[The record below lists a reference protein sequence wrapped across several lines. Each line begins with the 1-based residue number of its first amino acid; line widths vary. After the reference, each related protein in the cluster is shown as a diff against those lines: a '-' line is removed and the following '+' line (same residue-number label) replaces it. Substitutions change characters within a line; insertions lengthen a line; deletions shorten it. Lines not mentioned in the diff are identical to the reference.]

1 MPSFTAF
8 VEIGDDEI
16 VCFGEGRERSGLRAD
31 IADLDGFG
39 GMHRGRETEPAASAA
54 PVAADAFMK
63 LRRLTR
69 MLSDIFA
76 MSSSLAI
83 GFVARNRAL
92 PSPGAHL
99 RLAQDRTRPYVRLS
113 NEGSRSE

>member
-1 MPSFTAF
+1 
-8 VEIGDDEI
+8 
-16 VCFGEGRERSGLRAD
+16 L
-31 IADLDGFG
+31 
-39 GMHRGRETEPAASAA
+39 
-54 PVAADAFMK
+54 
-63 LRRLTR
+63 
-69 MLSDIFA
+69 A